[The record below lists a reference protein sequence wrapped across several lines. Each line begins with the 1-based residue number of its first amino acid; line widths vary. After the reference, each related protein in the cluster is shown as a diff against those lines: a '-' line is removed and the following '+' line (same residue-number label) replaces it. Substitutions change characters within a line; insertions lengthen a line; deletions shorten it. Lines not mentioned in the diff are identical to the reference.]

1 MWLLKS
7 RALRE
12 LRQEKLWSLEQLAEK
27 SGVSLRTLVALEKND
42 RPIRLGTLDILA
54 KTFGVA
60 PRRSRARP
68 TPRTTRRRRAIPRSL
83 LPLPPQRRR
92 ALPSPLR
99 AYGPGVTELPKLTR
113 LEELVALE
121 ATLPP
126 RAPFA
131 TRDGEI
137 PPLTAKAYQDA
148 FTAYLVHEGR
158 TAYIEGTVLT
168 QRGMSREQAALC
180 GSRSGVGAR
189 FHFVFDVAEGHEIG
203 ITVHTVRLEDTE
215 RMQRCVNGRGAA
227 IVKVVVA
234 PDEVAEKGGGF
245 EFFMSKTLRPW
256 GLEVVEVVDVKEE
269 ARRARTA
276 APRRRRNGSERS
288 GRDGLPS
295 SRVARAWA

>member
-1 MWLLKS
+1 MWLIKS

-27 SGVSLRTLVALEKND
+27 SGISLRTLVALEKGD

-54 KTFGVA
+54 KTFSVA
-60 PRRSRARP
+60 PRSLARSADS
-68 TPRTTRRRRAIPRSL
+68 ANDAKAKLDSSL
-83 LPLPPQRRR
+83 PPPASPPSHPAAAPLP
-92 ALPSPLR
+92 PLR

-131 TRDGEI
+131 ARDREI
-137 PPLTAKAYQDA
+137 PPLTAKVYQDA

-158 TAYIEGTVLT
+158 EAYIEGTVLT

-189 FHFVFDVAEGHEIG
+189 FHFVFDVAKGHEIG
-203 ITVHTVRLEDTE
+203 ITVHAVRLEDTE

-227 IVKVVVA
+227 IVRVVVA

-256 GLEVVEVVDVKEE
+256 GLEVVEVVDVKE
-269 ARRARTA
+269 A
-276 APRRRRNGSERS
+276 APTSANGGAEKTAEGKRKK
-288 GRDGLPS
+288 
-295 SRVARAWA
+295 RA